1 MLSKQRRYFFTKG
14 FVCKRHQFHRR
25 CSRKRRQHHQEHTS
39 HARELHRCLPRS
51 MTTLSRLTSRL
62 SVFKI
67 PLLMSSPSQLME
79 LTPLQELAQSLVNCE
94 RCKLAKLGRSQVVF
108 GVGNPHASIMFVGE
122 APGFN
127 EDQKGEPF
135 VGAAGKLLNDLLAS
149 AGLSRDQIYIANVI
163 KCRPPNNRDPE
174 QYEVETCKPFLMQQ
188 IQLIRPK
195 LVCTLGNWA
204 TQTLLERKVGITKVK
219 TQAFYM
225 KNFVIFPLLHPAAA
239 LHQGNL
245 LETLKEDFKKLKEF
259 LDRHSKPTQPTN
271 AASTSAAPVLNIESS
286 QPTQMDLFGK

>member
-1 MLSKQRRYFFTKG
+1 
-14 FVCKRHQFHRR
+14 
-25 CSRKRRQHHQEHTS
+25 
-39 HARELHRCLPRS
+39 
-51 MTTLSRLTSRL
+51 MT
-62 SVFKI
+62 
-67 PLLMSSPSQLME
+67 
-79 LTPLQELAQSLVNCE
+79 LTPLQELAKSLHDCQ

-135 VGAAGKLLNDLLAS
+135 VGAAGKLLNDLLIS

-163 KCRPPNNRDPE
+163 KCRPPNNRDPA
-174 QYEVETCKPFLMQQ
+174 QDEVETCKPFLLQQ

-219 TQAFYM
+219 AQAFYM
-225 KNFVIFPLLHPAAA
+225 KDFVIFPLLHPAAA

-245 LETLKEDFKKLKEF
+245 LVTLKEDFKKLKEF
-259 LDRHSKPTQPTN
+259 LDRNTKPAETT
-271 AASTSAAPVLNIESS
+271 STSPTPAAPVLNIESP
-286 QPTQMDLFGK
+286 QPAQMDLFG

>member
-1 MLSKQRRYFFTKG
+1 M
-14 FVCKRHQFHRR
+14 
-25 CSRKRRQHHQEHTS
+25 
-39 HARELHRCLPRS
+39 
-51 MTTLSRLTSRL
+51 
-62 SVFKI
+62 I
-67 PLLMSSPSQLME
+67 

-94 RCKLAKLGRSQVVF
+94 RCKLATLGRSQVVF
-108 GVGNPHASIMFVGE
+108 GVGNPQASIMFVGE

-174 QYEVETCKPFLMQQ
+174 QDEVETCKPFLLQQ
-188 IQLIRPK
+188 IRLIKPK

-219 TQAFYM
+219 AQAFYL
-225 KNFVIFPLLHPAAA
+225 NDFVLFPLLHPAAA

-245 LETLKEDFKKLKEF
+245 LPTLKEDFKKLKEF
-259 LDRHSKPTQPTN
+259 LDKNTKPAEPTN
-271 AASTSAAPVLNIESS
+271 SAPTPTAPALNVESP
-286 QPTQMDLFGK
+286 QPAQMDLFG

>member
-1 MLSKQRRYFFTKG
+1 M
-14 FVCKRHQFHRR
+14 
-25 CSRKRRQHHQEHTS
+25 TS
-39 HARELHRCLPRS
+39 
-51 MTTLSRLTSRL
+51 
-62 SVFKI
+62 
-67 PLLMSSPSQLME
+67 
-79 LTPLQELAQSLVNCE
+79 TPLQELAKSLHNCQ

-122 APGFN
+122 APGFY

-163 KCRPPNNRDPE
+163 KCRPPDNRDPE
-174 QYEVETCKPFLMQQ
+174 QDEVETCKPFLLQQ
-188 IQLIRPK
+188 IDMIRPK

-219 TQAFYM
+219 AQAFYM

-245 LETLKEDFKKLKEF
+245 LGPLKEDFKKLKEF
-259 LDRHSKPTQPTN
+259 LDRNTKPAEPTT
-271 AASTSAAPVLNIESS
+271 AASPAAATLHIEPP
-286 QPTQMDLFGK
+286 QPAQMDLFGA